1 MLLDLSLAETWPWA
15 SRHPG
20 LGGSGR
26 AGRWL
31 NPYWSVVLPFFNER
45 AYLPATLA
53 SLAAQ
58 TEAPRVILIDNG
70 STDGSAAL
78 ALAECARLGLDH
90 LLVTERRP
98 GKVAALAAGL
108 AQVDTPLVATCDADT
123 LYPAGYLAAARRV
136 LAREHTVVA
145 GAFFIAPGA
154 DGAALTRAGRKIVAT
169 ARVLRRQCHTGGAGQ
184 AFRTEALRAAGGF
197 DAGRWGWVLEDHEV
211 IHRVL
216 HRGQAGATI
225 GYAEDLWC
233 SPSPRPRNRA
243 SIRWTAGERL
253 LYAVTA
259 PIAGDW
265 FFYRFLATRLR
276 ERELTSER
284 IRERPYQ
291 GLGGVLGGATACP
304 VC

>member
-1 MLLDLSLAETWPWA
+1 MLLDLNRADMWPGESPRPA
-15 SRHPG
+15 PR
-20 LGGSGR
+20 GSSR
-26 AGRWL
+26 AGRRP
-31 NPYWSVVLPFFNER
+31 NPYWSAVLPFFNER

-108 AQVDTPLVATCDADT
+108 ALVDTPLVATCDADT

-136 LAREHTVVA
+136 LARERTVAA
-145 GAFFIAPGA
+145 GAFFAARGA
-154 DGAALTRAGRKIVAT
+154 DDETRARAGRKIVAT
-169 ARVLRRQCHTGGAGQ
+169 ARLLRRQCHTGGAGQ
-184 AFRTEALRAAGGF
+184 AFRTDALRAAGGF
-197 DAGRWGWVLEDHEV
+197 DTGRWGWVLEDHEV

-216 HRGQAGATI
+216 HRGQAGATM

-259 PIAGDW
+259 PVAGDW
-265 FFYRFLATRLR
+265 FFYRFLAMRLR
-276 ERELTSER
+276 KRKLTSER

-291 GLGGVLGGATACP
+291 GLGGVMGGATACP